1 MSSIKTSIR
10 EFFLNQKIAKA
21 SNNTLIK
28 RYSIPFESAKSFGV
42 FFNASEEKYS
52 RQINEFIKG
61 LKKDGKKAEAITYLN
76 ASQDNPY
83 NFPYHVLKDEDIDL
97 FGKIK
102 SDKVN
107 NFISTKFDYL
117 FCICSELQT
126 PVKYILAASQA
137 KCRVGLYTTDSEEL
151 FDFMV
156 SNNKKEDLNELIR
169 NMLYY
174 TKHIKAEVA

>member
-1 MSSIKTSIR
+1 M
-10 EFFLNQKIAKA
+10 E
-21 SNNTLIK
+21 
-28 RYSIPFESAKSFGV
+28 
-42 FFNASEEKYS
+42 
-52 RQINEFIKG
+52 
-61 LKKDGKKAEAITYLN
+61 KKAEAITYLN

-137 KCRVGLYTTDSEEL
+137 KCRVGLYTTESEEL
-151 FDFMV
+151 FDFMM